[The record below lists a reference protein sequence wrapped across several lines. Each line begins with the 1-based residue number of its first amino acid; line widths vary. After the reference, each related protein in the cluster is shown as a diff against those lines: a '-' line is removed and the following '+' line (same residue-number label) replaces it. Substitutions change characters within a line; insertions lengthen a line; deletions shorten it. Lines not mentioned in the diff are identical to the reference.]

1 MAMHAKDPSATVD
14 YSFDWAA
21 WLTGG
26 ETITN
31 ADWRVDPAG
40 DDAPTLSNPVN
51 GGHTRGILVSGGV
64 RGARY
69 RLTCTIE
76 TDAGRTGE
84 RSLSLYVME
93 R

>member
-1 MAMHAKDPSATVD
+1 MAVHAKDPSATVD

-21 WLTGG
+21 WLTGS
-26 ETITN
+26 EQITS
-31 ADWRVDPAG
+31 ATWAVEPAG
-40 DDAPTLSNPVN
+40 SDAPTLGAVVEA
-51 GGHTRGILVSGGV
+51 GTVRGVHVSGGV

>member
-1 MAMHAKDPSATVD
+1 MAVHAKDPSTTVD

-26 ETITN
+26 EITDTSW
-31 ADWRVDPAG
+31 AIEPQGAG
-40 DDAPTLSNPVN
+40 APGLGTVVEAGSV
-51 GGHTRGILVSGGV
+51 RGVHVSGGV
-64 RGARY
+64 RGQRY

-76 TDAGRTGE
+76 TDAGRIGE